1 MDNKNQTT
9 ISYLVSQTIY
19 EIYFSPLAKFP
30 GPFLW
35 KISKIPLQSASLN
48 GRVHLKLTA
57 FHDCYGPIVRI
68 SPNELAFNS
77 PQAFRDIYGSPTAT
91 RTFLKERTHYLPA
104 TNGAD
109 HLISAV
115 DNSVHARHR
124 RLLSHAFSDRA
135 LREQQD
141 LVTEYVDKLMQKL
154 SSSSSQAVD
163 IKSWLDYTF
172 FDLTGELIF
181 GESFQCLDSSELH
194 PWIALVFNS
203 VKALMYMSVFTQFPW
218 LNAVL
223 QRLIPA
229 SLRQQERDHFD
240 LAAAKMERRLKMGVT
255 ERSDFMSSVLR
266 NGFVDD
272 DVAATTNSSP
282 EKVLSRAE
290 LHSNSYILITVGSET
305 SATLLSGCVYYLSK
319 TPNVLQKLTDEIRS
333 TFSVDSEINFAN
345 SAKLTYLSAVIEES
359 LRMYPPLVMGLP
371 RMVASGGGVVDGHF
385 LPEGTQVSCHH
396 YASYHS
402 KANFALPNEF
412 IPERWLGDARFQ
424 SDKKDVLQPFSL
436 GPRNCLGKNLAYAE
450 IRLVLCKLVLR
461 FNVKLCAESRNW
473 VDQEIYFIWEKPELM
488 VKLEERPHRVKANEA
503 D

>member
-1 MDNKNQTT
+1 A
-9 ISYLVSQTIY
+9 ISYLISQAVY

-35 KISKIPLQSASLN
+35 TISKIPLQSSCLN

-57 FHDCYGPIVRI
+57 LHDRYGPVVRI

-77 PQAFRDIYGSPTAT
+77 PQAFRDIYGSPAAT
-91 RTFLKERTHYLPA
+91 RTFLKDRTHYLPA

-109 HLISAV
+109 HLISAA

-135 LREQQD
+135 LREQEE
-141 LVTEYVDKLMQKL
+141 LVTEYVDKLMAKL
-154 SSSSSQAVD
+154 SSSSSSQAAVD

-203 VKALMYMSVFTQFPW
+203 VKALMYMTVFTQFPW

-223 QRLIPA
+223 QKLIPA

-255 ERSDFMSSVLR
+255 ERTDFMSAVLR

-272 DVAATTNSSP
+272 DDDTTVTDGTL

-305 SATLLSGCVYYLSK
+305 SATLLSGCIYYLSK
-319 TPNVLQKLTDEIRS
+319 TPKAMQKLANEIRS
-333 TFSVDSEINFAN
+333 TFSIDTEINFT
-345 SAKLTYLSAVIEES
+345 STPKLTYLTAVIEES

-371 RMVASGGGVVDGHF
+371 RTVAPGGGIVDGHF

-402 KANFALPNEF
+402 KANFILPNEF
-412 IPERWLGDARFQ
+412 VPERWLGDARFQ
-424 SDKKDVLQPFSL
+424 SDKRDVLQPFSL

-450 IRLVLCKLVLR
+450 IRLVLCKLLLR
-461 FNVKLCAESRNW
+461 FKVELCAESENW
-473 VDQEIYFIWEKPELM
+473 SDQEIYFIWDKPDLM
-488 VKLEERPHRVKANEA
+488 VKLEER
-503 D
+503 